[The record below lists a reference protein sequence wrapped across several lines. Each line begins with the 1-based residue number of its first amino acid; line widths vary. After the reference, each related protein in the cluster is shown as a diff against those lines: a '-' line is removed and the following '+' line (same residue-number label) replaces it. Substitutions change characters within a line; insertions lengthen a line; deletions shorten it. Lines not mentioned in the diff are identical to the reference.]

1 MGFELEIIHWLQS
14 FRNGLLDHFFVY
26 ATMFGEEVILIL
38 ILGYIYWCHDK
49 LIGEKI
55 GITVFVSLAINNL
68 LKLIVMRQRPFVV
81 DSTITNLRPETSGG
95 YSFPSGHAQ
104 TAATYSFGLF
114 YVIKKRW
121 LLIVAIIITTLVA
134 VSRMYI
140 GVHYLTDVL
149 TGALIGIGIAF
160 LVSKYYDKITYMKQI
175 YLALLGLT
183 LLAMVGILVY
193 YYIQNTTNGV
203 LDASAYYEQGST
215 IVKQLGTI
223 SGYVIAI
230 LYEKKYVQFENHR
243 ILYKNIIRFVLGVG
257 IILLLRVGLK
267 ALFGLIVNPE
277 NLTDQGAQSILA
289 ISFDY
294 LRYFIML
301 FVGIGLYTKLFKP
314 FHF

>member
-14 FRNGLLDHFFVY
+14 LRNGLLDHFFEY
-26 ATMFGEEVILIL
+26 ATMLGEEVILIL
-38 ILGYIYWCHDK
+38 ILGYVYWCHDK

-55 GITVFVSLAINNL
+55 GFTVFISLAFNNL

-81 DSTITNLRPETSGG
+81 DSTITNLRPETSDGF
-95 YSFPSGHAQ
+95 SFPSGHTQ
-104 TAATYSFGLF
+104 TAATYSFGLYYF
-114 YVIKKRW
+114 IKKRW

-134 VSRMYI
+134 ISRMYI

-149 TGALIGIGIAF
+149 AGALIGIGIAF

-203 LDASAYYEQGST
+203 LDAPTYYEKGSA
-215 IVKQLGTI
+215 IIKQLGTI
-223 SGYVIAI
+223 SGFVVAI
-230 LYEKKYVQFENHR
+230 LYEKKYVKFENHR

-257 IILLLRVGLK
+257 IILLLRLGLK

-277 NLTDQGAQSILA
+277 NLTNQGFQSVLA
-289 ISFDY
+289 IILDY